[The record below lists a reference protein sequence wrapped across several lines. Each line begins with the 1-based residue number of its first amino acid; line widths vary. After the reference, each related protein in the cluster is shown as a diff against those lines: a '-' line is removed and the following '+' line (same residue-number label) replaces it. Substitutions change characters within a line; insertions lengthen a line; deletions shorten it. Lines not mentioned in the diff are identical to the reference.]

1 MFQFTIANSTLRNIP
16 RFRQLRRRWS
26 FRLFK
31 QSRFILISPFEF
43 LLHSFLYKFLLIDSI
58 RITFY
63 ISLTWIR
70 LCSRASFFSLAV
82 SWSFAIWS
90 NFSKSL
96 FKDIKRLFVYPDL
109 IGLWRGIPLFFMFS
123 HLKSLLDGVLIDL
136 FGEGRN
142 TIGRRLF
149 SHVFESLHDRLWF
162 GFFAVLSLLNLFFAS
177 FFQTCQLR
185 LALLFKYIISCYLT
199 ISNNIF
205 FLSIYS
211 ILPLSLPIDVV
222 LSLFSGLNPEL
233 QSSIIIKN
241 SNRLLLAII

>member
-16 RFRQLRRRWS
+16 RFRKLRRRWS

-43 LLHSFLYKFLLIDSI
+43 LLDRFYKFLLIDSI

-96 FKDIKRLFVYPDL
+96 FKILSNYSYIL
-109 IGLWRGIPLFFMFS
+109 IGSNKIIIRQTFVFHVQPLEISPWWRPDWLF
-123 HLKSLLDGVLIDL
+123 
-136 FGEGRN
+136 
-142 TIGRRLF
+142 RRR
-149 SHVFESLHDRLWF
+149 SQHDRTLI
-162 GFFAVLSLLNLFFAS
+162 V
-177 FFQTCQLR
+177 
-185 LALLFKYIISCYLT
+185 
-199 ISNNIF
+199 
-205 FLSIYS
+205 
-211 ILPLSLPIDVV
+211 
-222 LSLFSGLNPEL
+222 
-233 QSSIIIKN
+233 
-241 SNRLLLAII
+241 